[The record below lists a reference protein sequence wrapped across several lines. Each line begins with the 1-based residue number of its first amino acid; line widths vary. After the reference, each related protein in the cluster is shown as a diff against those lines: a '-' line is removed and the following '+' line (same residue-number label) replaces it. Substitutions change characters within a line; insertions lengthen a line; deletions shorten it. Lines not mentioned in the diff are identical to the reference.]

1 MINRNVIRVQ
11 YIFTLISSSIY
22 CLAQKWNE
30 VVRSISKIENA
41 MVEANN
47 STGFI
52 SSNEIT

>member
-11 YIFTLISSSIY
+11 YIFILISSIY

-30 VVRSISKIENA
+30 VVHSISKVENA